1 MRCRL
6 SNREVSFVCVQ
17 CPAAAAAAAADAA
30 AAALCCY
37 TAVVAGAAAVL
48 LLAATVR
55 HGVSFRSVPQKGP
68 STMFL
73 RTVL

>member
-1 MRCRL
+1 MKKEFSLRNTGTWYQVWIYMQRA
-6 SNREVSFVCVQ
+6 SA
-17 CPAAAAAAAADAA
+17 P